1 MNIGRVLVIASNV
14 FREVIR
20 DRILYLLGFFGIALL
35 LANLLLPEVAAST
48 EDKMLLDVG
57 LGAMGIA
64 GLVVAVFVGT
74 GLVNKEIEKR
84 TVYVLTAKPLTPA
97 EFIVGKHVGLSVV
110 LGIMVAIMTAV
121 YVAVLALNAIAFPVE
136 SLLLAVVF
144 LFLELSLI
152 TAIAILFGVF
162 TSSLLAVFLT
172 FAVYLMGHLSRD
184 LVLLTELS
192 ESPNIQRITDSMYL
206 VLPDLSRLDLKNV
219 AVYGMDLLPSP
230 LELVGNA
237 GYGLLYIVLALAIAT
252 MVFAR
257 REF

>member
-1 MNIGRVLVIASNV
+1 VIASNV

-20 DRILYLLGFFGIALL
+20 DRILYLLGFFGIILL

-57 LGAMGIA
+57 LGAIGIA

-110 LGIMVAIMTAV
+110 LGIMVAIMTVV
-121 YVAVLALNAIAFPVE
+121 YVAILTLNAIAFPVQ
-136 SLLLAVVF
+136 SILLAVAF

-162 TSSLLAVFLT
+162 TSSLLAIFLT

-192 ESPNIQRITDSMYL
+192 ESPNIKRITDSMYL

-230 LELVGNA
+230 LELLGNA

>member
-1 MNIGRVLVIASNV
+1 MNVGRVLVIASNV

-20 DRILYLLGFFGIALL
+20 DRILYLLGFFGILLL

-57 LGAMGIA
+57 LGAIGVT

-110 LGIMVAIMTAV
+110 LAVMVTVMTAL
-121 YVAVLALNAIAFPVE
+121 YIATLSLNQIAFPLD
-136 SLLLAVVF
+136 SILLAVLF
-144 LFLELSLI
+144 LFLELCLV

-172 FAVYLMGHLSRD
+172 VAVYLMGHLSRD

-192 ESPNIQRITDSMYL
+192 ESPNIQRITESIYL

-219 AVYGMDLLPSP
+219 AVYGMDLLPQP
-230 LELVGNA
+230 LELLSNA
-237 GYGLLYIVLALAIAT
+237 GYGLLYIVLTLAIAT
-252 MVFAR
+252 VVFSR

>member
-1 MNIGRVLVIASNV
+1 MNVGRVLVIASNV

-20 DRILYLLGFFGIALL
+20 DRILYLLGFFGILLL

-57 LGAMGIA
+57 LGAIGVT

-110 LGIMVAIMTAV
+110 LAVMVTVMTAI
-121 YVAVLALNAIAFPVE
+121 YITTLSLNQIAFPLD
-136 SLLLAVVF
+136 SILLAVLF
-144 LFLELSLI
+144 LFLELCLV

-172 FAVYLMGHLSRD
+172 VAVYLMGHLSRD

-192 ESPNIQRITDSMYL
+192 ESPNIQRITESMYL

-219 AVYGMDLLPSP
+219 AVYGMDLLPQP
-230 LELVGNA
+230 LELWSNA
-237 GYGLLYIVLALAIAT
+237 GYGLLYIVLTLAIAT
-252 MVFAR
+252 VVFSR

>member
-1 MNIGRVLVIASNV
+1 MNVGRVLVIASNV

-20 DRILYLLGFFGIALL
+20 DRILYLIGFFGVLLL
-35 LANLLLPEVAAST
+35 LANLLLPELAAST
-48 EDKMLLDVG
+48 EDKMLMDVG
-57 LGAMGIA
+57 LGAIGIA
-64 GLVVAVFVGT
+64 GLVVSVFVGT

-97 EFIVGKHVGLSVV
+97 EFIVGKHVGLSIV
-110 LGIMVAIMTAV
+110 LGVMVLIMTVV
-121 YVAVLALNAIAFPVE
+121 YLATLSFNQIPIPLESISLAVL
-136 SLLLAVVF
+136 F

-172 FAVYLMGHLSRD
+172 FAIYLMGHLSRD

-192 ESPNIQRITDSMYL
+192 ESPNIKRITDSMYL

-230 LELVGNA
+230 LELLGNA

-252 MVFAR
+252 IVFAR